1 MNYFTCANHCTCVPV
16 RSLILQF
23 NKIQIMLDLTIFSK
37 SFIEN
42 FHHLSEDV
50 ITPKTHQAADEAMM
64 PFKVRHKITVCMLK
78 KTK

>member
-1 MNYFTCANHCTCVPV
+1 MNYLTCAIHCTCVSL

-37 SFIEN
+37 LFIEN
-42 FHHLSEDV
+42 FHQLLEDV
-50 ITPKTHQAADEAMM
+50 VTPKNHQTADEAMM
-64 PFKVRHKITVCMLK
+64 QFKVRHKITVCMLK